1 MHIKKFGA
9 AEIGEML
16 LLRREPD
23 NIKDK
28 SAVAVMKE
36 TDIVGHVPYNIS
48 SKLTHFLR
56 RECNKSFVQVTGNCV
71 NRGLVMA
78 WKFPALIYYV
88 DLRDSQKNPGIPA
101 IFGRRWTYLARFHSM
116 IHCMHATV
124 LLCGVWLKKG
134 PRPHCPSL
142 GIDFVRL
149 VQVLLSVVR
158 SLEMSAIQVL

>member
-1 MHIKKFGA
+1 MHIKKFGD

-48 SKLTHFLR
+48 SMLSHFLR

-71 NRGLVMA
+71 NRRAGYGMETI
-78 WKFPALIYYV
+78 WT
-88 DLRDSQKNPGIPA
+88 SGIV
-101 IFGRRWTYLARFHSM
+101 RRIQEFVGYLARFHSM
-116 IHCMHATV
+116 IHCMHALRCYCV
-124 LLCGVWLKKG
+124 GCG
-134 PRPHCPSL
+134 
-142 GIDFVRL
+142 
-149 VQVLLSVVR
+149 
-158 SLEMSAIQVL
+158 

>member
-48 SKLTHFLR
+48 SMLSHFLR
-56 RECNKSFVQVTGNCV
+56 REYNKSFVQVTGNCV
-71 NRGLVMA
+71 NRRAVYGMEVPCTHIL
-78 WKFPALIYYV
+78 Y
-88 DLRDSQKNPGIPA
+88 
-101 IFGRRWTYLARFHSM
+101 
-116 IHCMHATV
+116 
-124 LLCGVWLKKG
+124 G
-134 PRPHCPSL
+134 PQ
-142 GIDFVRL
+142 G
-149 VQVLLSVVR
+149 
-158 SLEMSAIQVL
+158 

>member
-1 MHIKKFGA
+1 MLEATMHIKKFGA

-48 SKLTHFLR
+48 SMLSHFLR

-71 NRGLVMA
+71 NHGAGYGMEV
-78 WKFPALIYYV
+78 PC
-88 DLRDSQKNPGIPA
+88 
-101 IFGRRWTYLARFHSM
+101 TYILY
-116 IHCMHATV
+116 
-124 LLCGVWLKKG
+124 G
-134 PRPHCPSL
+134 PQ
-142 GIDFVRL
+142 G
-149 VQVLLSVVR
+149 
-158 SLEMSAIQVL
+158 